1 MEPASKKNEHFDYLF
16 KVPLAGNSGVGK
28 SSINR
33 RYFGKSF
40 LEDTTFTIGVEF
52 DEIIVDVNGTK
63 VKVQFWDCSGK
74 KTYSTIVKEHL
85 HDSHG

>member
-1 MEPASKKNEHFDYLF
+1 MEPSSNKQEEFDYLF
-16 KVPLAGNSGVGK
+16 KISLAGNSGVGK

-52 DEIIVDVNGTK
+52 DEKVVNIKGTK